1 MDTHPGSPKALAA
14 LRSRIPGRI
23 LAPAAGLALPLLAL
37 ASPARAEDML
47 TGGLLGSVM
56 RGDDFTGPRL
66 VDLAVLGLALFLV
79 LRLLLGRSKGTGAN
93 QQPLP
98 PPPATYDDAGPPPL
112 DSPPGKPN
120 MYTNAQAT
128 WAALKSPPPKG
139 APDAA
144 PPAGPLPAGA
154 TPEQEFLAGA
164 KVAYGRILAAM
175 ARRDFDDLAG
185 FTTPLFLAQLK
196 NSLPASPPPAPD
208 ILLVEA
214 VLAGQRQESGRTVMD
229 VDYEVL
235 VHEDGA
241 PHNTDRK
248 ERWRFVRD
256 AAVPGAPWLLD
267 GMERGRG

>member
-1 MDTHPGSPKALAA
+1 MDTHPESQK
-14 LRSRIPGRI
+14 
-23 LAPAAGLALPLLAL
+23 APAASRFRSRLRTAAVGLALTLLAL
-37 ASPARAEDML
+37 PSPARAEDML
-47 TGGLLGSVM
+47 TGGLLGSVI
-56 RGDDFTGPRL
+56 RGDEFTGPRL
-66 VDLAVLGLALFLV
+66 VDLAVIGLALFLV
-79 LRLLLGRSKGTGAN
+79 LRLLLGRTGKTGAN
-93 QQPLP
+93 QQPPPP
-98 PPPATYDDAGPPPL
+98 PPPATYDDDAPPPL

-139 APDAA
+139 APTAA
-144 PPAGPLPAGA
+144 TPAGPLPAGA

-164 KVAYGRILAAM
+164 KLAYGRILAAM
-175 ARRDFDDLAG
+175 AKRDFDDLAN

-235 VHEDGA
+235 VHEPDA

-256 AAVPGAPWLLD
+256 TAAPGAHWLLD